1 MSSDIEAKEPV
12 TGDQTGQDVP
22 HNANYDEKAGS
33 MVEIGESY
41 TAEEERAVL
50 RKIDF
55 TILPM
60 MCAVFFLQY
69 LDKQSLSYA
78 SVRCLSSKES
88 ALSSIKFHLLT
99 TKYIGLRPHHG
110 FEYDEQAIFVVY
122 LHILCG
128 PASRRISFHLLDE

>member
-1 MSSDIEAKEPV
+1 MSHSPRLLFDVPDHRSVKAVNSTMSSDIETKVPP
-12 TGDQTGQDVP
+12 TGDQTSQDVS

-33 MVEIGESY
+33 VVDIGESY
-41 TAEEERAVL
+41 TIEEERAVL

-78 SVRCLSSKES
+78 SVRYLPLPLPFVERTTSF
-88 ALSSIKFHLLT
+88 SIDAQMLN
-99 TKYIGLRPHHG
+99 P
-110 FEYDEQAIFVVY
+110 
-122 LHILCG
+122 
-128 PASRRISFHLLDE
+128 